1 MMELVAAL
9 CVITTGI
16 AWLGTYTRARR
27 RGYLDLVDWFVA
39 TAGLLYGAAY
49 IFVLFATERGDNP
62 LWQHTIRPYRSFY
75 WLPPVLGTMVVVAVW
90 AGSALASAHIRQVRR
105 ACDSPLLNR
114 QSPYRLT
121 AWFALVAGILSYW
134 LYARAYGGFITLWLY
149 VMIPSQRAAVNFWQM
164 ENPFTFLNRF
174 GALTWFAALL
184 FFGLVLS
191 QRSSPKRHITD
202 SIGLIIAL
210 PVALFILSTW
220 TARVFVASFF
230 FLFIIAYLYWR
241 RISLHWFVTAILAL
255 FCIGTVTVWGVTVV
269 LDPFK
274 LEQNFLTFYA
284 KEASFPTMSFF
295 GAIEREDYRYFS
307 DLIATPLHFLPQR
320 ILYGVLGLET
330 ASDVNTRWFL
340 GERKGEGDV
349 GYGIPVDFLTFGY
362 MQAGVA
368 GIVINGLL
376 AGYLLSLLS
385 CLVNSLSLSG
395 VRSALYAYCSVM
407 VAALS
412 VAYTDP
418 AHIVRRNLHFFL
430 GFAVLSLLSILG
442 KSETRGGSSP

>member
-1 MMELVAAL
+1 MEWVAAL
-9 CVITTGI
+9 CVVTTGV
-16 AWLGTYTRARR
+16 AWLGTYVRAHR

-49 IFVLFATERGDNP
+49 IFVLFATESGHNP
-62 LWQHTIRPYRSFY
+62 LWENTIRPYKSFY
-75 WLPPVLGTMVVVAVW
+75 WLPPLLGTVVVVAVW
-90 AGSALASAHIRQVRR
+90 AGSAFASAHVRQLRR
-105 ACDSPLLNR
+105 ASDSAQLHR
-114 QSPYRLT
+114 RSAYRVT

-149 VMIPSQRAAVNFWQM
+149 VMIPSQRFAVNFWQM

-174 GALTWFAALL
+174 GALTWFATLL

-191 QRSSPKRHITD
+191 QRSSPKRHIAD
-202 SIGLIIAL
+202 SIGLIISL
-210 PVALFILSTW
+210 PIALFILSTW

-230 FLFIIAYLYWR
+230 FLLIVAYLYWR
-241 RISLHWFVTAILAL
+241 QIPVQWFVTAILAL

-274 LEQNFLTFYA
+274 LEQNLLTFYA

-307 DLIATPLHFLPQR
+307 DLIATPLHFVPQR

-340 GERKGEGDV
+340 GEREGEGDV

-368 GIVINGLL
+368 GIVIHGLL
-376 AGYLLSLLS
+376 AGYLLSLLGS
-385 CLVNSLSLSG
+385 LVNSLSLSG
-395 VRSALYAYCSVM
+395 VRSTLYAYCSIM

-418 AHIVRRNLHFFL
+418 AHIVRRNLHFFI
-430 GFAVLSLLSILG
+430 GFAVLSLLSMLS
-442 KSETRGGSSP
+442 KSESRGGSGP